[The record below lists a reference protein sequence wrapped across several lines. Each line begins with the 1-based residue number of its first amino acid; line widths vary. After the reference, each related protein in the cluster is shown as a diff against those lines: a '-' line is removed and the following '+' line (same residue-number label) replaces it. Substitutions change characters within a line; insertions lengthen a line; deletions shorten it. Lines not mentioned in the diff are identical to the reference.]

1 MARTLSARPI
11 LDVARDL
18 DLTSAQVIPYGS
30 DKAKITLDSL
40 ETGRPAGRLIL
51 VSAITPTDAGEG
63 KTTTSIGLAQGLARL
78 GQRVCLTLRE
88 PSLGPTFGQ
97 KGGATGGGQARV
109 VPEHDI
115 NLHFTGDFHAI
126 GSAHNLLAAMLDNHI
141 HHGNALDIDARR
153 VTWRRV
159 IDMNDRALRHVVI
172 GLGGVL
178 EGVPRETG
186 FDITPASEVMAA
198 LCLAEGHDDLRRRLA
213 RIVVALNAEKQPVTA
228 ADLKA
233 VGAMMVLLK
242 DAMLPNLVQTC
253 DGVPALVH
261 GGPFANIAHGCN
273 SVVATRLALARA
285 DWVVTE
291 AGFGF
296 DLGAE
301 KFFDIKCVSAG
312 LDTAAVVLVATV
324 RALKMH
330 GGVGKTD
337 LAKPDPGAVE
347 RGLGNL
353 AKHVENIRIFGESP
367 VVALNRFATD
377 TAEEV
382 DVVRLWCETTG
393 VPFAVSDVF
402 AKGGEGGVALAETV
416 MAHAE
421 RRSQPFT
428 PLYEWSEP
436 ITVKMAKV
444 ARAMYGAREVTW
456 TKDAQRALAQIEKLG
471 FGALP
476 LCIAK
481 TQKSLS
487 DDPQVVGRPED
498 FEITVRD
505 VILAAGAGYVVP
517 LLGDIM
523 RMPGLPVS
531 PQAERMDLVEGEV
544 RQTPGGPPSASHAP
558 A

>member
-1 MARTLSARPI
+1 
-11 LDVARDL
+11 
-18 DLTSAQVIPYGS
+18 
-30 DKAKITLDSL
+30 
-40 ETGRPAGRLIL
+40 
-51 VSAITPTDAGEG
+51 
-63 KTTTSIGLAQGLARL
+63 
-78 GQRVCLTLRE
+78 
-88 PSLGPTFGQ
+88 
-97 KGGATGGGQARV
+97 
-109 VPEHDI
+109 
-115 NLHFTGDFHAI
+115 
-126 GSAHNLLAAMLDNHI
+126 
-141 HHGNALDIDARR
+141 
-153 VTWRRV
+153 
-159 IDMNDRALRHVVI
+159 
-172 GLGGVL
+172 VL

-330 GGVGKTD
+330 GGVVKANLGN
-337 LAKPDPGAVE
+337 PDPGAVE

-353 AKHVENIRIFGESP
+353 AKHVENIRMFGESP

-377 TAEEV
+377 TAEDVE
-382 DVVRLWCETTG
+382 VVRLWCETSG

-402 AKGGEGGVALAETV
+402 ATGGEGGVALAETV

-421 RRSQPFT
+421 RRSRPFT
-428 PLYEWSEP
+428 PLYDWSEP
-436 ITVKMAKV
+436 IAVKMAKV
-444 ARAMYGAREVTW
+444 AHAMYGAREVSW
-456 TKDAQRALAQIEKLG
+456 TKEAKRALAQIEKLG
-471 FGALP
+471 FGGLP

-523 RMPGLPVS
+523 RMPGLPAS
-531 PQAERMDLVEGEV
+531 PQAERMDLVDGQV
-544 RQTPGGPPSASHAP
+544 VQAPGGPDSASHPP